1 MDERR
6 RATSASAA
14 GTRRR
19 RASRARAFAVAD
31 VAAGSRP
38 TRDHRERPRRKTRDR
53 FSSVTRRDVALAL
66 ALARRSRRSSPSTPS
81 LGGDVSP
88 VRVARGAPLRS
99 PPRTCRPLRI
109 LGRSR
114 APALERRS
122 RGATSSSTM
131 SSRRMNARVHE
142 MNARV
147 HTDRSIDRSNRFDRY
162 AWFNRHQPTTN
173 QPTSRTNDRL
183 IPPIRSVRVVQST
196 PTSRTN
202 KRSID
207 RSVTHRSHHHSYGS
221 KVEASHHG
229 SIEPREHAS
238 IGSDRYEGFNR
249 SIDRSID
256 TDRPTARD
264 TRPSGSGI
272 HPAASR
278 RRRHTRAR
286 TSGRRRPSRSRGL
299 REHRLNLIQGNSWR
313 KDRRATRR
321 KKDRTTG
328 RCDNRHGGGRE
339 TLEGNSSFVRRRE
352 CRLEGVNHGEL
363 WMVVWTHLRLRGR
376 LRVVRGVRVSTE

>member
-6 RATSASAA
+6 RATSAASA
-14 GTRRR
+14 GSRRR

-38 TRDHRERPRRKTRDR
+38 TRDHRVRPRGETRDR
-53 FSSVTRRDVALAL
+53 FLSVTRRDVALAL
-66 ALARRSRRSSPSTPS
+66 ALARRSRRSSPSMPS

-99 PPRTCRPLRI
+99 PTRTCRPVTS
-109 LGRSR
+109 LGPSR
-114 APALERRS
+114 APSLERRS

-142 MNARV
+142 CTRAY
-147 HTDRSIDRSNRFDRY
+147 RSIDRFDRYARFNRNQPTNQPLEQTIDQFHRFDRY
-162 AWFNRHQPTTN
+162 AWFNRHQLPEQTI
-173 QPTSRTNDRL
+173 D
-183 IPPIRSVRVVQST
+183 
-196 PTSRTN
+196 
-202 KRSID
+202 RSID
-207 RSVTHRSHHHSYGS
+207 RSPTIRTITPMVQ
-221 KVEASHHG
+221 KVKHPVMGQSNPESIDRIRTHG
-229 SIEPREHAS
+229 SI
-238 IGSDRYEGFNR
+238 DRY
-249 SIDRSID
+249 RSID

-272 HPAASR
+272 HPSASR

-286 TSGRRRPSRSRGL
+286 TSGRRRPTRSRGL

-321 KKDRTTG
+321 KKEGPKDRSL
-328 RCDNRHGGGRE
+328 RSSRHGGGQE

>member
-19 RASRARAFAVAD
+19 RASRARAFAVAA

-99 PPRTCRPLRI
+99 PARTCRPLRI

-147 HTDRSIDRSNRFDRY
+147 HTDGWIDRSIDRIDSIGTRGSIDTNQPTNQPLEQTIDQFHRFDRY
-162 AWFNRHQPTTN
+162 AWFNRHQPPE
-173 QPTSRTNDRL
+173 QTND
-183 IPPIRSVRVVQST
+183 
-196 PTSRTN
+196 
-202 KRSID
+202 RSID
-207 RSVTHRSHHHSYGS
+207 R
-221 KVEASHHG
+221 
-229 SIEPREHAS
+229 
-238 IGSDRYEGFNR
+238 
-249 SIDRSID
+249 
-256 TDRPTARD
+256 
-264 TRPSGSGI
+264 
-272 HPAASR
+272 
-278 RRRHTRAR
+278 
-286 TSGRRRPSRSRGL
+286 
-299 REHRLNLIQGNSWR
+299 
-313 KDRRATRR
+313 
-321 KKDRTTG
+321 
-328 RCDNRHGGGRE
+328 
-339 TLEGNSSFVRRRE
+339 
-352 CRLEGVNHGEL
+352 
-363 WMVVWTHLRLRGR
+363 
-376 LRVVRGVRVSTE
+376 

>member
-264 TRPSGSGI
+264 TRPRGRESI
-272 HPAASR
+272 PR
-278 RRRHTRAR
+278 RPVVGGTRAHER
-286 TSGRRRPSRSRGL
+286 VADDDLRGL
-299 REHRLNLIQGNSWR
+299 E
-313 KDRRATRR
+313 
-321 KKDRTTG
+321 
-328 RCDNRHGGGRE
+328 
-339 TLEGNSSFVRRRE
+339 V
-352 CRLEGVNHGEL
+352 
-363 WMVVWTHLRLRGR
+363 
-376 LRVVRGVRVSTE
+376 